1 MRNRNS
7 ISSITCILVAVA
19 GLFAPPR
26 LLAADAGLQIP
37 PVSVRPPPSS
47 SVNFSFQPSG
57 SVTQDILLQISPLT
71 VQSDNRTFNVLVD
84 TGSFVR
90 NKGNAFQ
97 FFLYVQKAGESGAE
111 SFRVVEGPSGVFTD
125 YLGSLPIAIT
135 GSTAVLD
142 TATIYGIPLHAQN
155 EGPVF
160 TLGSGGPFKVTLGR
174 ISRNPIPLVSNITG
188 LPVSIDQISVVS
200 TSCSG
205 CWLALPTATTDPI
218 VQPQGSASLDLT
230 LQPNNL
236 YALFASAFSLNPNQA
251 HDTLAVYITS
261 TPGQGGLSVRQQIE
275 VPVRFTP
282 NPFYLALAVLLGS
295 LIGFGIRRLIPPVAS
310 CAADP
315 VQPSQGRLPQWV
327 RDLLLSIATAAVVEI
342 VGLIVYN
349 PPTTSVV
356 VFGFSLDPTQFA
368 PTLLVAILVAGGPP
382 VVSKIKDAIKI

>member
-1 MRNRNS
+1 
-7 ISSITCILVAVA
+7 
-19 GLFAPPR
+19 
-26 LLAADAGLQIP
+26 
-37 PVSVRPPPSS
+37 
-47 SVNFSFQPSG
+47 
-57 SVTQDILLQISPLT
+57 
-71 VQSDNRTFNVLVD
+71 
-84 TGSFVR
+84 
-90 NKGNAFQ
+90 
-97 FFLYVQKAGESGAE
+97 
-111 SFRVVEGPSGVFTD
+111 VEGPSGVFTD

>member
-1 MRNRNS
+1 M
-7 ISSITCILVAVA
+7 
-19 GLFAPPR
+19 
-26 LLAADAGLQIP
+26 
-37 PVSVRPPPSS
+37 
-47 SVNFSFQPSG
+47 
-57 SVTQDILLQISPLT
+57 
-71 VQSDNRTFNVLVD
+71 
-84 TGSFVR
+84 
-90 NKGNAFQ
+90 
-97 FFLYVQKAGESGAE
+97 
-111 SFRVVEGPSGVFTD
+111 
-125 YLGSLPIAIT
+125 
-135 GSTAVLD
+135 
-142 TATIYGIPLHAQN
+142 
-155 EGPVF
+155 
-160 TLGSGGPFKVTLGR
+160 
-174 ISRNPIPLVSNITG
+174 
-188 LPVSIDQISVVS
+188 
-200 TSCSG
+200 
-205 CWLALPTATTDPI
+205 
-218 VQPQGSASLDLT
+218 
-230 LQPNNL
+230 
-236 YALFASAFSLNPNQA
+236 FASAFSLNPNQA